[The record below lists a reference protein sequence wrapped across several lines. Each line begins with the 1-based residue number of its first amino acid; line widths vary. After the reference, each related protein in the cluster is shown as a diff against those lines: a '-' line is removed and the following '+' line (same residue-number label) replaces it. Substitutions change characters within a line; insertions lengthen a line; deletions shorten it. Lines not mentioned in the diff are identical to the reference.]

1 MKTIKTFLVGATL
14 AFSLAST
21 GQAADLKI
29 GYVNYQKLLEESP
42 QAKAAAG
49 LLETEFG
56 PKQRELVN
64 LQKSLKDKA
73 DKLQRDGAVMSEPER
88 GKVEREVRDG
98 ERELSRRANE
108 LQEDINLRRN
118 EEIGK
123 INRLL
128 LGEVQTYARANGYD
142 LVLSD
147 GVVYAGEGIDVTAQ
161 LISALKA
168 RAPAPAA
175 PAAAPAA
182 QPPKK

>member
-1 MKTIKTFLVGATL
+1 MKTIKTCLLGATVAL
-14 AFSLAST
+14 AFASAT
-21 GQAADLKI
+21 QAADLKI

-42 QAKAAAG
+42 QAKSAAG
-49 LLETEFG
+49 VLETEFG

-73 DKLQRDGAVMSEPER
+73 DKLQRDGAVMAESER
-88 GKVEREVRDG
+88 AKVEREVNEG
-98 ERELSRRANE
+98 QRELQRRANDM
-108 LQEDINLRRN
+108 QEDINLRRN

-128 LGEVQTYARANGYD
+128 LGEVQAYAKSNGYD

-161 LISALKA
+161 VISALKA
-168 RAPAPAA
+168 KAPAAPA
-175 PAAAPAA
+175 PAAAPAS
-182 QPPKK
+182 PTPKK

>member
-1 MKTIKTFLVGATL
+1 MKTIKTCLLGAAVAL
-14 AFSLAST
+14 ALAST
-21 GQAADLKI
+21 TQAADLKI

-42 QAKAAAG
+42 QAKSAAG
-49 LLETEFG
+49 VLETEFG

-73 DKLQRDGAVMSEPER
+73 DKLQRDGAVMSEAER

-118 EEIGK
+118 EEIGR

-128 LGEVQTYARANGYD
+128 LGEVQGFAKANGYD

-147 GVVYAGEGIDVTAQ
+147 GVVYAAEGMDVTAQ
-161 LISALKA
+161 MIAALKA
-168 RAPAPAA
+168 RAPAA
-175 PAAAPAA
+175 PAPAA
-182 QPPKK
+182 QPQKK